1 MANFLSIDRLIDRRT
16 SARPHYL
23 SSDGSGVDHA
33 RELWP
38 PLFAKRSRIVS
49 ASDVALRQPG
59 KRLIKTILS
68 YRYAT
73 NMEFR
78 VREIEKEIT

>member
-1 MANFLSIDRLIDRRT
+1 MDLEQIMPEKYGRYFSLPI
-16 SARPHYL
+16 
-23 SSDGSGVDHA
+23 
-33 RELWP
+33 
-38 PLFAKRSRIVS
+38 RSRIVP

-59 KRLIKTILS
+59 ERLIKTILS

-73 NMEFR
+73 NIEFR